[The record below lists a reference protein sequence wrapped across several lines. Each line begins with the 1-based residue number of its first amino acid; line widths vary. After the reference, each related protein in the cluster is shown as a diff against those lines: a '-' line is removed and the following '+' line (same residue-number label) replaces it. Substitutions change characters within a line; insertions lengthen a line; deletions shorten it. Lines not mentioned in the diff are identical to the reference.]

1 MILIGL
7 CYLTIDYLLIY
18 IIIKYYNQN
27 YNYNHNYNQII
38 INCSIFFFQKWG
50 TINARLAYFLLSNFQ
65 FLFTRGREKRKT
77 PFYCTRVLVLI
88 NIKISKN

>member
-7 CYLTIDYLLIY
+7 CYLTIDYLLNY

-38 INCSIFFFQKWG
+38 INCSIIFSKMG
-50 TINARLAYFLLSNFQ
+50 EYKSEAG
-65 FLFTRGREKRKT
+65 LFSSVK
-77 PFYCTRVLVLI
+77 FSVFVYAW
-88 NIKISKN
+88 